1 MRPFLVAGLLV
12 ALSGTHS
19 AAQEQRPLDT
29 QDPETLGTGRALAQL
44 GVGTSSGVAYP
55 LSGLTGNLWQLPVF
69 GFSIGVGPIADLQI
83 TGGPY
88 DYLQITRRMPA
99 PFTYLMTDP
108 DADSTHDVDDV
119 VVATKIRWASESAH
133 RPAIGMRL
141 SVRLPNSK
149 HHSGLGQDT
158 TDFSA
163 SLLAGKTL
171 ARWRVVGNIGATIM
185 TEPINSTS
193 QNDVLT
199 YGVSLA
205 RPVVSWMELV
215 GEVNG
220 RVSTRRGVAPPGT
233 ESRGIARG
241 GVRLGRGGVRFDVAG
256 GAGLTDVDPAFTAT
270 AGVTFLFKAFD
281 AP

>member
-1 MRPFLVAGLLV
+1 MRSFFVTALLV
-12 ALSGTHS
+12 VLSGTLL

-29 QDPETLGTGRALAQL
+29 QDPETLGTGRALAQ
-44 GVGTSSGVAYP
+44 VGVAASNGAVYP
-55 LSGLTGNLWQLPVF
+55 LSGLAGNLWQLPLL

-88 DYLQITRRMPA
+88 DDLQITQRTPA
-99 PFTYLMTDP
+99 PFTYLMTHP

-119 VVATKIRWASESAH
+119 VLATKIRWVAESAH

-163 SLLAGKTL
+163 SALAGKTL
-171 ARWRVVGNIGATIM
+171 AHWRIVGNIGATIM
-185 TEPINSTS
+185 TEPVDSTS

-199 YGVSLA
+199 YGVSLS
-205 RPVVSWMELV
+205 RPVVSWMELL

-233 ESRGIARG
+233 ETRGVARAG
-241 GVRLGRGGVRFDVAG
+241 ARIGRGNVRFDVAA
-256 GAGLTDVDPAFTAT
+256 GAGFTDVDPTFTAT

-281 AP
+281 TP